1 MEIEELKSTTFEE
14 PYVNLKYVMPERER
28 KQYAP
33 ATFDSKNIVPYAFFN
48 VLFEGNCAI
57 TKMSDTCH
65 VALGFLAGI
74 PTRATIVNN
83 TVIIENIYED
93 IKACDWADKIF
104 DNLYGFRK
112 GEIRAD
118 TTIYETVSNYLVC
131 VYIDD
136 PYCIELTYLEYED
149 I

>member
-33 ATFDSKNIVPYAFFN
+33 ATFDSKNIVPYEFFN
-48 VLFEGNCAI
+48 VLFNQNCAI
-57 TKMSDTCH
+57 IKKSDTCH
-65 VALGFLAGI
+65 VALGFLASI

-93 IKACDWADKIF
+93 IKAYDWTDKIF
-104 DNLYGFRK
+104 DNLYGFKK
-112 GEIRAD
+112 GEIHTE
-118 TTIYETVSNYLVC
+118 TTIYETASNYLVC
-131 VYIDD
+131 VDIDD
-136 PYCIELTYLEYED
+136 PYCIELTYFDYENA
-149 I
+149 